1 MPSAVLDPETRIQRI
16 AFGSCYAPQFEE
28 PAIWQTIAE
37 AEPDVLLLLG
47 DNVYQSEE
55 KNQPELRELR
65 EGYLLLAR
73 EEPFAR
79 LRASVPLRVT
89 WDDHD
94 YGLNDAGGDWPHKW
108 RSEALFEQV
117 WAVPPEDPR
126 RARPGVFDSVI
137 VGPEGGRVQLI
148 MLDTRFFRSPLTRNA
163 EGDIVADSDAEKT
176 LLGHEQWAWLEHELR
191 RPADL
196 RIIASSVQIL
206 TDAYS
211 GERWGALPLE
221 RRRLFDLI
229 ASTEAAGIVFVSGD
243 RHLGGI
249 YRDDRIGPYSM
260 VEITSSSLN
269 FPISDDAVAKWHEPD
284 ARRLGELYFP
294 ANFGLIQIDWQA
306 GEVAL
311 ELRDSHGIRARS
323 LSLSLDE
330 LR

>member
-1 MPSAVLDPETRIQRI
+1 MPAAVLRPEAPIQRI
-16 AFGSCYAPQFEE
+16 AFGSCYVPQIEE
-28 PAIWQTIAE
+28 PGIWESIAG

-65 EGYLLLAR
+65 EGYLMLAR

-117 WAVPPEDPR
+117 WAVPAEDPR
-126 RARPGVFDSVI
+126 RARPGVYDSVI
-137 VGPEGGRVQLI
+137 VGPEGQRAQLI
-148 MLDTRFFRSPLTRNA
+148 MLDTRFFRSPYARNE
-163 EGDIVADSDAEKT
+163 EGKIIPDPDAEKT
-176 LLGHEQWAWLEHELR
+176 LLGADQWAWLERQLR
-191 RPADL
+191 KPADL
-196 RIIASSVQIL
+196 RIIASSIQIL
-206 TDAYS
+206 TDAYT

-229 ASTEAAGIVFVSGD
+229 SSTEAGGVVFISGD
-243 RHLGGI
+243 RHLGAI
-249 YRDDRIGPYSM
+249 YRDEQIGPYPM
-260 VEITSSSLN
+260 IEITSSSLN
-269 FPISDDAVAKWHEPD
+269 FPISDDAVAKWNEPD
-284 ARRLGELYFP
+284 ARRLGDLYFP
-294 ANFGLIQIDWQA
+294 ANFGQIQVDWPA
-306 GEVAL
+306 GEVLL
-311 ELRDSHGIRARS
+311 ELRDAHGAPARS
-323 LSLSLDE
+323 LSLSLGE